1 MLSYTDLKKGVAFIL
16 ENEPYEVLECQFVRM
31 QQRKPVMQ
39 TKIRNLVSGKTVS
52 RNFHQNEMFKEAEIE
67 EKEMVFLFSHRG
79 QYTFTP
85 PENPKERTA
94 LSEETV
100 GDVARFL
107 KTNLHVFFRTF
118 PAEGGSSSGGEEK
131 IIGIKLPIKIEYAVK
146 EAPPADKGN
155 TIQGGSKEVVLENG
169 LAIQAPLFINTGDTV
184 SVNTDTGG
192 YSERAEKK

>member
-1 MLSYTDLKKGVAFIL
+1 MISYSDLKKGAAFIL
-16 ENEPYEVLECQFVRM
+16 DGEPYEVLENQFVRM

-52 RNFHQNEMFKEAEIE
+52 RNFHQNEMFREAEIE

-118 PAEGGSSSGGEEK
+118 EEK
-131 IIGIKLPIKIEYAVK
+131 IIGIKLPIKIEYVVK